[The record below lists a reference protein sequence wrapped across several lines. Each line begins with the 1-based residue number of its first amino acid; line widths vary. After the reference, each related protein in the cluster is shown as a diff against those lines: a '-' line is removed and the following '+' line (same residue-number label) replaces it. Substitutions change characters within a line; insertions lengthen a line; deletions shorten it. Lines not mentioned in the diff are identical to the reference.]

1 MLPSPRDLR
10 ETFGLLARLHRA
22 DRLETL
28 LDQVDWT
35 GVTPQQMSYAVLG
48 RLQEGM
54 HYEGLTNAPFDAKA
68 YFAALLHRPAFQSDI
83 VVNLLG
89 AFPEKPRRFFVHVP
103 RCGGTSLGETL
114 AAHACTIPHNAIGAD
129 WSGGRD
135 FLDRVADICRTIPEH
150 EAIHVSGHYP
160 LRFVF
165 DAGLA
170 RFGDSIWTSVRPPQ
184 EIVLS
189 FMNYILTILHED
201 PQRVRPDTRHW
212 AELLELDRPFHVLSD
227 SDRRGLFPRLIRD
240 GRLIPRDLLSNFLG
254 DGTAASAMDLLAS
267 SDAEIIDSAR
277 LDRWRE
283 QRWAAD
289 PLVRRNVSTRF
300 FSWDEL
306 AEAERRQVRA
316 VIREDL
322 VLHGAIVEATKEDVS
337 VRGMAVAGFADGARP
352 RATSAPGRIKRAAR
366 PILRDARFR
375 RLPTGEVGWA
385 DPPLDYRT
393 IETTLRFPLVDT
405 RIRLRFT
412 RRVQESGAQES
423 GAQGSGARRFGRLG
437 RLFMRARIR

>member
-48 RLQEGM
+48 RLQEGV

-135 FLDRVADICRTIPEH
+135 FLDRVAEICRAIPGH
-150 EAIHVSGHYP
+150 EAIHVSGHYT

-165 DAGLA
+165 DARVA

-189 FMNYILTILHED
+189 FMNYILTILHDD
-201 PQRVRPDTRHW
+201 PQRTRPDTRHW
-212 AELLELDRPFHVLSD
+212 AGLLHLNRPFRELSD

-240 GRLIPRDLLSNFLG
+240 RRLIPRDLLSNFLG

-283 QRWAAD
+283 RRWAAD
-289 PLVRRNVSTRF
+289 PLVRRNVSRRF
-300 FSWDEL
+300 FSWDAL
-306 AEAERRQVRA
+306 GEAARRQVRSL
-316 VIREDL
+316 IREDI
-322 VLHGAIVEATKEDVS
+322 VLHGAIAEATKDNVS
-337 VRGMAVAGFADGARP
+337 VRGMAVAGVADGARAGVP
-352 RATSAPGRIKRAAR
+352 AGRIKRAAR

-375 RLPTGEVGWA
+375 RLPTAEVGWA

-412 RRVQESGAQES
+412 RRALNAEHNGGWPRGMSPLL
-423 GAQGSGARRFGRLG
+423 RRLG
-437 RLFMRARIR
+437 RLFTRARVK